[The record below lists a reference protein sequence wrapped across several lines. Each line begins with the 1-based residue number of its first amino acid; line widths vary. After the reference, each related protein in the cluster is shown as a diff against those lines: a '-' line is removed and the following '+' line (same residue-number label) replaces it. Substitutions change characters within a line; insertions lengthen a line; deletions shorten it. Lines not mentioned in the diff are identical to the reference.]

1 VGVQY
6 VFDTYYGTG
15 SLGRTAPKL
24 SEASRALLTARG
36 HNVADL
42 TEHEGTS
49 SPMLGAHAH
58 ELKDATQWR
67 LRRSSFG
74 PRTSTSTFR
83 VRPSFS
89 HPTLPCL

>member
-1 VGVQY
+1 VQY

-15 SLGRTAPKL
+15 PLGRAAPKL

-49 SPMLGAHAH
+49 TPMLDARAHD
-58 ELKDATQWR
+58 LKDWTQWR
-67 LRRSSFG
+67 SQRSSFG

-89 HPTLPCL
+89 HPRLPCL